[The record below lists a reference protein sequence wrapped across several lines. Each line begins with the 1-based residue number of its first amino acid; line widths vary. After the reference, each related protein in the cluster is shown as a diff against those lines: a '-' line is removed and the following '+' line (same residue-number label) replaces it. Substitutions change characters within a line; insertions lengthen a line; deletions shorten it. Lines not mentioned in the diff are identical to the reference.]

1 MSKRLL
7 VAFDDSDNASRG
19 ITFIK
24 NYFQRDVQITLFS
37 VIQDTASVCN
47 MNSPSLTPYF
57 KDKQSAFC
65 ALEDM
70 KKQLLNDSLAQARK
84 SLEEA
89 GFDGERIMTKV
100 VSEKK
105 GVAGP
110 IIEEAADG
118 YDTLMI
124 GMKGHSALEAF
135 FMGSIT
141 LKVVNSA
148 KEVNIV
154 LVR

>member
-24 NYFQRDVQITLFS
+24 NYFSRDVEITLFS
-37 VIQDTASVCN
+37 VIQDTAAVCN
-47 MNSPSLTPYF
+47 MNSPGLTPYF
-57 KDKQSAFC
+57 RDQQSAFC

-70 KKQLLNDSLAQARK
+70 KKQLIKDSLAEARK

-100 VSEKK
+100 VLEKK
-105 GVAGP
+105 GVAGA
-110 IIEEAADG
+110 IIEEASEG
-118 YDTLMI
+118 YDTLVI

-148 KEVNIV
+148 KGVNMV
-154 LVR
+154 LIR